1 MKLELTRND
10 YLIQGMTKL
19 VKLYLVIISLLTVF
33 RSIFVLYFSDL
44 NFISTSLLEVLYA
57 FFMGWRYDTI
67 VASYILAPFL
77 ISIILTSLIKIKSIT
92 NLFYFLFGI
101 YFFLFFN
108 VITLLEICD
117 LGFYSYFQDHL
128 NILFFGFFEDDTVAV
143 MKSIWKNYPL
153 EYALAG
159 YALYTAFTFWLVK
172 KIFKFISRD
181 SKSIMHKG
189 VIKFFLIS
197 LTLLVTLFGGAR
209 GGYGILVLSPKYA
222 DFSKSLFINQTALNG
237 IITFEKAYKLRRSR
251 SSMDFN
257 MAKAMGYGDNIHQA
271 FSDYLG
277 FDTSPTKREELINL
291 LERKTPQNPAVED
304 LKPNVIVIL
313 MESFGAH
320 WNRYNS
326 DTFNFLGDLDKHFK
340 EDYYFNNF
348 ISSDNGTIGSL
359 MVIGTNIPHRA
370 GARFISES
378 RYMQLP
384 LKSAAH
390 IPFEESG
397 YETNFLYGGK
407 LGWRDIGKYFT
418 HQGIKSVEGE
428 SHIKES
434 LDLKGRQGT
443 EWGLYDEH
451 FFDHIY
457 KKLESTNRPQF
468 LLGLST
474 SNHPPFEFPNSFS
487 APELILPEELK
498 KRISRE
504 EDLFM
509 ERFKAF
515 QYSNFKLAEFIN
527 KIKNSKLKDNTI
539 VIVTGDHNFWGFMN
553 YEKEE
558 SFIKYTVPLYI
569 YTPESLKPSSVDLDK
584 FGSHEDIMTTAY
596 NLALSDKKYLSFGED
611 LFSSTPS
618 ISMNGAI
625 IASSNGARIG
635 GKFYK
640 WLDKGLLES
649 EVDVN
654 EDIELIKQNNSSLS
668 IADFFLQSELKKS
681 LKSRKRQ

>member
-10 YLIQGMTKL
+10 YLIKGTFKI
-19 VKLYLVIISLLTVF
+19 VKLYLVIICILTIF
-33 RSIFVLYFSDL
+33 RSVFVLYFSDI
-44 NFISTSLLEVLYA
+44 NFISSNLLEVIYA

-67 VASYILAPFL
+67 VASYLIAPLL
-77 ISIILTSLIKIKSIT
+77 IVVILTSIIKWKSLT
-92 NLFYFLFGI
+92 NISYFLFGI
-101 YFFLFFN
+101 YFFLFIN
-108 VITLLEICD
+108 LITFLEICD

-143 MKSIWKNYPL
+143 IKSIWKNYPL
-153 EYALAG
+153 EYALVG
-159 YALYTAFTFWLVK
+159 YAFYLVFLFWLMK
-172 KIFKFISRD
+172 KIFKFVHRD
-181 SKSIMHKG
+181 TKSIMHKG
-189 VIKFFLIS
+189 AFKFSFIS
-197 LTLLVTLFGGAR
+197 IILLVALFGGAR
-209 GGYGILVLSPKYA
+209 GGYGVLVLSPKYA

-237 IITFEKAYKLRRSR
+237 IITFEKAYKLRRTR
-251 SSMDFN
+251 TSMNFN
-257 MAKAMGYGDNIHQA
+257 MAQAMGYGDDIHKA

-291 LERKTPQNPAVED
+291 LERKTPPNSAVEE
-304 LKPNVIVIL
+304 LKPNVVVIL

-320 WNRYNS
+320 WSRYNS
-326 DTFNFLGDLDKHFK
+326 DTFNFLGDLDRHFK

-359 MVIGTNIPHRA
+359 MVLGTNIPHRA

-384 LKSAAH
+384 LRSAAH

-397 YETNFLYGGK
+397 YESNFLYGGK

-418 HQGIKSVEGE
+418 YQGVKFVEGE
-428 SHIKES
+428 GHIKES
-434 LDLKGRQGT
+434 LSLKGRQGT

-451 FFDHIY
+451 FFNHIY
-457 KKLESTNRPQF
+457 KKLTSTNRPQF

-474 SNHPPFEFPNSFS
+474 SNHPPFEYPSSFS
-487 APELILPEELK
+487 APALILPEELK

-504 EDLFM
+504 ENLFM

-539 VIVTGDHNFWGFMN
+539 IMITGDHNFWGFMN
-553 YEKEE
+553 YEKNE
-558 SFIKYTVPLYI
+558 SFLKYTVPLYV
-569 YTPESLKPSSVDLDK
+569 YVPESLKPSFVKLDK

-596 NLALSDKKYLSFGED
+596 NLALSDKKYLSFGQD
-611 LFSSTPS
+611 LFSNTPS
-618 ISMNGAI
+618 ISMNGSI
-625 IASSNGARIG
+625 IASNNGALYNN
-635 GKFYK
+635 KFYT
-640 WLDKGLLES
+640 WLNDGLLNSTES
-649 EVDVN
+649 TDKDSN
-654 EDIELIKQNNSSLS
+654 LIKQNKSSLS
-668 IADFFLQSELKKS
+668 IADYFLRSELSKTIKKS
-681 LKSRKRQ
+681 N